1 MRILQCEFPGCSA
14 SVTLTGLPTN
24 GDAQCFLTLKVRITD
39 FSGPEEV
46 VEYIRSGNGMVW
58 GCSYCCEP
66 PPQQQQQL
74 GMIAM
79 GYCLDQKWDG
89 FVKDGRM
96 KKYG

>member
-46 VEYIRSGNGMVW
+46 VEYIRS
-58 GCSYCCEP
+58 
-66 PPQQQQQL
+66 
-74 GMIAM
+74 
-79 GYCLDQKWDG
+79 
-89 FVKDGRM
+89 
-96 KKYG
+96 KYAWYGAAAAVSRHHNNNNNNLV